1 VTAGRRRHR
10 HPELARARSRTLF
23 FVLLVVA
30 ALVAGSKGGAA
41 VAALGLLTGVY
52 SASVARRQG
61 PILAH
66 TFVVTDWLLLGLCL
80 APAGGVDSWLLLA
93 IPLLMLTELLC
104 SERAEWPF
112 LVVPSLLLAIVLA
125 IADPTLGGD
134 RAAGLIKVAALVTL
148 GVFLASVVRRGGR
161 RRPERVLNVDPV
173 TGFYTRHRLHEL
185 LGSRM
190 DEALAAHEPLG
201 VVCLRLD
208 HFGDATDFYGRPG
221 AEAIARAVARRVG
234 RLLGP
239 DDLGFR
245 PAPDAFVLA
254 LPGRSASETR
264 EFTVLVSHAAT
275 ARLIGQ
281 HRQTVSAGSAS
292 FPATRSLEA
301 LLAEAFTQA
310 TRHEALP
317 AGEAALAGAGRN
329 ASQAAAAAP
338 VADAAPQAVA
348 FA

>member
-1 VTAGRRRHR
+1 VTANRRRRR

-23 FVLLVVA
+23 FILLVIA
-30 ALVAGSKGGAA
+30 SLAAGSKGGAA
-41 VAALGLLTGVY
+41 VAVLGLLAGAY
-52 SASVARRQG
+52 SVSVARRQG
-61 PILAH
+61 PVLAH

-93 IPLLMLTELLC
+93 IPLLVLTELLC

-112 LVVPSLLLAIVLA
+112 LVVPSLLLTIVLA

-134 RAAGLIKVAALVTL
+134 RAVGLVKVAALVTL
-148 GVFLASVVRRGGR
+148 GVLLASVARRGGR
-161 RRPERVLNVDPV
+161 RQAERVLNVDPV

-185 LGSRM
+185 LSLRM

-208 HFGDATDFYGRPG
+208 HFGDATDFYGRSG
-221 AEAIARAVARRVG
+221 AEAIASAVARRVG

-264 EFTVLVSHAAT
+264 ELAALVSHEVT

-281 HRQTVSAGSAS
+281 HRQTASAGSAS

-301 LLAEAFTQA
+301 LLAEAFTGA
-310 TRHEALP
+310 TRHEP
-317 AGEAALAGAGRN
+317 AAGGAALDGAGRN
-329 ASQAAAAAP
+329 ATQAAATP

>member
-1 VTAGRRRHR
+1 MA
-10 HPELARARSRTLF
+10 S
-23 FVLLVVA
+23 
-30 ALVAGSKGGAA
+30 
-41 VAALGLLTGVY
+41 LGLLTGVY
-52 SASVARRQG
+52 SVSVARRQG
-61 PILAH
+61 AALAH

-93 IPLLMLTELLC
+93 VPLLVLAELLG

-125 IADPTLGGD
+125 ITDPTLGGD
-134 RAAGLIKVAALVTL
+134 RPAGLVKLAALVTL
-148 GVFLASVVRRGGR
+148 GVFLAAVLRHGGR
-161 RRPERVLNVDPV
+161 RRPEHVVNVDPT
-173 TGFYTRHRLHEL
+173 TGFYTRHRLHGL
-185 LGSRM
+185 LALRM
-190 DEALAAHEPLG
+190 DEALATHEPLG

-208 HFGDATDFYGRPG
+208 HFGDSTDFYGQPG

-239 DDLGFR
+239 DDLAFR

-254 LPGRSASETR
+254 LPGRSASQTR
-264 EFTVLVSHAAT
+264 DFAALVSHEAG

-292 FPATRSLEA
+292 FPATRSLAA
-301 LLAEAFTQA
+301 LLAGAFT
-310 TRHEALP
+310 
-317 AGEAALAGAGRN
+317 EAARREAMPALDEAGIADGAGARP
-329 ASQAAAAAP
+329 QAAAASP
-338 VADAAPQAVA
+338 ADAVPAAAA

>member
-1 VTAGRRRHR
+1 MTASRRRRR

-23 FVLLVVA
+23 FFLLVIA
-30 ALVAGSKGGAA
+30 SLAAGSKGGGA

-52 SASVARRQG
+52 SVSVARRQG
-61 PILAH
+61 PVLAH

-93 IPLLMLTELLC
+93 IPLLVLTELLC

-134 RAAGLIKVAALVTL
+134 RAVGLVKVAALVTL
-148 GVFLASVVRRGGR
+148 GVFLASAVRRGGR
-161 RRPERVLNVDPV
+161 RRPERVLNVDPI

-185 LGSRM
+185 LSLRM
-190 DEALAAHEPLG
+190 DEALAAHQPLG

-221 AEAIARAVARRVG
+221 AEAIARAVARRAG

-264 EFTVLVSHAAT
+264 ELTALVSHEVT

-281 HRQTVSAGSAS
+281 HRQTVSAGCAS

-301 LLAEAFTQA
+301 LLAEAFTGA
-310 TRHEALP
+310 TRHEP
-317 AGEAALAGAGRN
+317 ATGEAVLAGAGRN
-329 ASQAAAAAP
+329 ATQAAAAPA
-338 VADAAPQAVA
+338 ADAAPRAVA

>member
-1 VTAGRRRHR
+1 MQRTGRSG
-10 HPELARARSRTLF
+10 RSSSGP
-23 FVLLVVA
+23 A
-30 ALVAGSKGGAA
+30 CC
-41 VAALGLLTGVY
+41 
-52 SASVARRQG
+52 SV
-61 PILAH
+61 
-66 TFVVTDWLLLGLCL
+66 
-80 APAGGVDSWLLLA
+80 
-93 IPLLMLTELLC
+93 
-104 SERAEWPF
+104 
-112 LVVPSLLLAIVLA
+112 IVLA

-134 RAAGLIKVAALVTL
+134 RAAGLAKVAALVTL
-148 GVFLASVVRRGGR
+148 GVFLASAVRHGGR
-161 RRPERVLNVDPV
+161 RRVERVLNVDPV

-185 LGSRM
+185 LGLRM

-208 HFGDATDFYGRPG
+208 HFGDATDFYGRAG

-254 LPGRSASETR
+254 LAGRSASETR
-264 EFTVLVSHAAT
+264 EFTALVSHEAT

-301 LLAEAFTQA
+301 LLAEAFTGA
-310 TRHEALP
+310 TRHEAP
-317 AGEAALAGAGRN
+317 AGEAVIGGAGRTGT
-329 ASQAAAAAP
+329 QADGAPAADGAP